1 MAVTVKKITLWRAE
15 VANRPGVLARALEPF
30 AGAGT
35 DLQVVMGYRF
45 PGNESKAAIELYPVT
60 GKKNAA
66 AARESGLSP
75 SSIPTLLVEGDN
87 RPGLGYAIARSV
99 ADAGINF
106 GFMVAQVIGRRYSAV
121 FGFETEDDAR
131 KATALI
137 KKATLQKKR

>member
-1 MAVTVKKITLWRAE
+1 
-15 VANRPGVLARALEPF
+15 
-30 AGAGT
+30 
-35 DLQVVMGYRF
+35 
-45 PGNESKAAIELYPVT
+45 
-60 GKKNAA
+60 
-66 AARESGLSP
+66 
-75 SSIPTLLVEGDN
+75 
-87 RPGLGYAIARSV
+87 LGYAIARSV